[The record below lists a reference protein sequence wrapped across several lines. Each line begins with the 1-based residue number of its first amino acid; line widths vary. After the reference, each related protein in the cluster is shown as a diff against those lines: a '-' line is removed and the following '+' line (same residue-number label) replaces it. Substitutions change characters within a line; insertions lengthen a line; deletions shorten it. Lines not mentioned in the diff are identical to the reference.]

1 MNIFNLA
8 VAILVAIV
16 GEVIVF
22 NMLNTVGIGG
32 MVGFLFLSILPG
44 SFVLYVLANK
54 E

>member
-1 MNIFNLA
+1 MNVFNFA

-32 MVGFLFLSILPG
+32 MAGFLLLTVLPG
-44 SFVLYVLANK
+44 SFILYVLAHR
-54 E
+54 

>member
-1 MNIFNLA
+1 MNVFSLA

-32 MVGFLFLSILPG
+32 ITGFLLLAVLPG
-44 SFVLYVLANK
+44 SFTLYVLAHR
-54 E
+54 